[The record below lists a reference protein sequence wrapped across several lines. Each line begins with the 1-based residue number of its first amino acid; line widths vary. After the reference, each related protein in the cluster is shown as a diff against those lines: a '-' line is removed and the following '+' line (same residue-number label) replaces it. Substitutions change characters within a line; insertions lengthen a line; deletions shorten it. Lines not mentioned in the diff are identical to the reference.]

1 MIEKMTRYN
10 FILLGGE
17 EEKFLAELQELGV
30 VDITRSFKPVD
41 DASNQLLLKAESLK
55 NAVAFL
61 GSQDFP
67 DITPL
72 PVSAEDPSE
81 ETALLQRRLQDVRFK
96 LEAARKEYAL
106 RKPWG
111 TFNQTD
117 FDELEKRG
125 YKTRWYC
132 VSKKVFSEEWAA
144 LVPLKVIHEEDNSV
158 WFVTISDDPDYS
170 FPVQEIAA
178 PGGDFTSSEEQIQQY
193 EDELVEIKGHI
204 LGLKEDIPDI
214 ERKSAELLTDL
225 DMYLAGKGSESA
237 VEGYVT
243 LFEGFAP
250 VEEDARLAE
259 AFDAMDAL
267 WYKAEAKLEDNP
279 PIKLKGNKFTSLF
292 SVLTDMYGRPQ
303 YNGFDPT
310 PFIAVFF
317 LLFFAFCMGDAGYG
331 LVLIIAGLLLKKVKS
346 FASLAPLVVVLGAG
360 TTVIGLL
367 FHTFFSIDLLN
378 VAWIPD
384 GVKKCMLPSKI
395 AGYDGTMVLALIV
408 GVVHLCVALVVKAI
422 YATKH
427 EGFAR
432 TVGTWGWT
440 LLIVGGAI
448 VGGIAL
454 AGILDKSVT
463 KWVLIG
469 LGILSALAIFPFN
482 NLKRNPLAN
491 TGLGLWDTYQ
501 TVTGLLG
508 DLLSY
513 LRLYALG
520 LAGAMLGFAFNSI
533 GQMALGDGSS
543 VGGWVGFILIVLV
556 GHTLNIAM
564 CALGAFVHP
573 LRLNFLEFFKNS
585 GYETSPRNYTPL
597 QKTNNNQ

>member
-17 EEKFLAELQELGV
+17 EEKFLADLQELGV

-41 DASNQLLLKAESLK
+41 DASNDLLLKAESLK
-55 NAVAFL
+55 NAVTFL
-61 GSQDFP
+61 GVQDFP
-67 DITPL
+67 DVTPL
-72 PVSAEDPSE
+72 PVSAEDPAE

-96 LEAARKEYAL
+96 LEAARKEYSL

-111 TFNQTD
+111 SFNQVD
-117 FDELEKRG
+117 FNELERRG

-132 VSKKVFSEEWAA
+132 VSKKVFSEAWTG
-144 LVPLKVIHEEDNSV
+144 LVPLQVIHEENNLV
-158 WFVTISDDPDYS
+158 WFVTVSDDPDYS

-178 PGGDFTSSEEQIQQY
+178 PGGDYTASKELIRQY
-193 EDELVEIKGHI
+193 EDELAEVKGHI
-204 LGLKEDIPDI
+204 LGLKENIPAI
-214 ERKSAELLTDL
+214 EQMSAQLLNDL

-237 VEGYVT
+237 VEGYIA

-259 AFDAMDAL
+259 AFDKMDAL
-267 WYKAEAKLEDNP
+267 WYKAEAKVEDNP
-279 PIKLKGNKFTSLF
+279 PIKLKGNWFTRMF

-331 LVLIIAGLLLKKVKS
+331 LVLVIAGFLLKKVKS
-346 FASLAPLVVVLGAG
+346 FADTAPLVVTLGLG
-360 TTVIGLL
+360 TIVVGVV
-367 FHTFFSIDLLN
+367 FHTFFSVDLLD

-384 GVKKCMLPSKI
+384 GVKKFMLPSKI
-395 AGYDGTMVLALIV
+395 AGYDGTMVLALVV
-408 GVVHLCVALVVKAI
+408 GVVHLCVAMVVKAI

-427 EGFAR
+427 NGISKSLG
-432 TVGTWGWT
+432 VWGWT
-440 LLIVGGAI
+440 LLLVGGSV
-448 VGGIAL
+448 VGAIAL
-454 AGILDKSVT
+454 AGVLDSAVT

-469 LGILSALAIFPFN
+469 LGILSALGIFVFN
-482 NLKRNPLAN
+482 DLKRNPLINVGA
-491 TGLGLWDTYQ
+491 GLWDTYQ

-520 LAGAMLGFAFNSI
+520 LAGALLGFAFNSI
-533 GQMALGDGSS
+533 AQTALGDGGSIL
-543 VGGWVGFILIVLV
+543 GWIGFILIVV
-556 GHTLNIAM
+556 IGHTLNIAM